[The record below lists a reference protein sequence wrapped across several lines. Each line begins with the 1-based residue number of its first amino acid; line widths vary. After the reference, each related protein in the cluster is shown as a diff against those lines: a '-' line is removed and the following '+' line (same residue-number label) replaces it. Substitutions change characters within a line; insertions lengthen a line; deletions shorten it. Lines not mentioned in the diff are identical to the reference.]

1 MTYSKENTLRQ
12 KLIGVRMTKVLI
24 ITADGCTPDL
34 DYAVFRLREEQ
45 QITVT
50 VAASKKKRLHGVIHQ
65 QEDGWDTYVEMP
77 WYRMNVDATLDEID
91 PTAFDA
97 LVLPGGRAPEHLRN
111 LESCIKI
118 VRHFVENNKPIAA
131 ICRGPLIL
139 LEAGARGRR
148 LTGLSLIKPRVT
160 MSGCTYVDARD
171 EAVVDGNIVTVTGR
185 PYYHVWMRA
194 FLSLLRREHVRP
206 VRSANSKRALIVM
219 TESSAAGHYDHAYFR
234 MLEAGFAVTTAAPV
248 KKPTRTVC
256 HLAGGLDGTWD
267 DFQELPSLI
276 VQPDA
281 SLDEIDPSEFDVLLM
296 PGGRGPEHLRVDQR
310 CIAIVR
316 HFVENDKPL
325 TCLCHSTQ
333 ILAEVLFRL
342 GIKGKRLM
350 GIDEVEADVV
360 AAGQTWVFSPG
371 QAVTDG
377 NIVTAWRRPDHD
389 VWMAAFMAL
398 LEKRGLVASHEKPLQ
413 RITKVDAVAAA
424 R

>member
-1 MTYSKENTLRQ
+1 MTN
-12 KLIGVRMTKVLI
+12 VLI

-34 DYAVFRLREEQ
+34 DYAVFRLREEEELK
-45 QITVT
+45 VT
-50 VAASKKKRLHGVIHQ
+50 IAAPDKTKRLHGVIHQ
-65 QEDGWDTYVEMP
+65 QEGDWDTYVEMP
-77 WYRMNVDATLDEID
+77 WYRMAPDAALDEID
-91 PTAFDA
+91 PSAFDA
-97 LVLPGGRAPEHLRN
+97 LVIPGGRAPEHLRN
-111 LESCIKI
+111 LKSCIKI

-139 LEAGARGRR
+139 LEAGLKGRR
-148 LTGLSLIKPRVT
+148 LTGLSLIKPRVA
-160 MSGCTYVDARD
+160 MAGCTYVDARD

-194 FLSLLRREHVRP
+194 FLSLLKREHVRP
-206 VRSANSKRALIVM
+206 VRPANLNRALILIA
-219 TESSAAGHYDHAYFR
+219 EASAAGHYDHAYFR
-234 MLEAGFAVTTAAPV
+234 LLEEGFAVTTAAPV

-267 DFQELPSLI
+267 DFQEVPSLI
-276 VQPDA
+276 IQPDA
-281 SLDEIDPSEFDVLLM
+281 SLDEIDPSEFAVLAI

-310 CIAIVR
+310 CMAIVR
-316 HFVENDKPL
+316 HFLENDKPV

-333 ILAEVLFRL
+333 LLAESLFAL

-360 AAGQTWVFSPG
+360 AAGQSWVFSPG
-371 QAVTDG
+371 KAETDG

-389 VWMAAFMAL
+389 VWMRAFMVL
-398 LEKRGLVASHEKPLQ
+398 LEKRGITSSREKPSP
-413 RITKVDAVAAA
+413 RINRMDAVAAV

>member
-1 MTYSKENTLRQ
+1 
-12 KLIGVRMTKVLI
+12 MTKVLI

-34 DYAVFRLREEQ
+34 DYAVFRLREERK
-45 QITVT
+45 IAVT
-50 VAASKKKRLHGVIHQ
+50 VAAPKKKRLHGVIHQ
-65 QEDGWDTYVEMP
+65 QEEGWDTYVEMP

-111 LESCIKI
+111 LESCTKI
-118 VRHFVENNKPIAA
+118 VRHFVENNKPIGA

-139 LEAGARGRR
+139 LEAGVRGRR

-171 EAVVDGNIVTVTGR
+171 EAVVDGNIVTATGR

-194 FLSLLRREHVRP
+194 FLSLLRREHVRV

-281 SLDEIDPSEFDVLLM
+281 SLDEVDPSEFDVLLM

-333 ILAEVLFRL
+333 ILAEVLFTL

-398 LEKRGLVASHEKPLQ
+398 LEKRGVVASHEKPLP

>member
-1 MTYSKENTLRQ
+1 M
-12 KLIGVRMTKVLI
+12 
-24 ITADGCTPDL
+24 A
-34 DYAVFRLREEQ
+34 
-45 QITVT
+45 
-50 VAASKKKRLHGVIHQ
+50 
-65 QEDGWDTYVEMP
+65 
-77 WYRMNVDATLDEID
+77 
-91 PTAFDA
+91 
-97 LVLPGGRAPEHLRN
+97 
-111 LESCIKI
+111 
-118 VRHFVENNKPIAA
+118 
-131 ICRGPLIL
+131 
-139 LEAGARGRR
+139 
-148 LTGLSLIKPRVT
+148 
-160 MSGCTYVDARD
+160 GCTYVDARD

-194 FLSLLRREHVRP
+194 FLSLLKREPVRP
-206 VRSANSKRALIVM
+206 VRAVNSKRALILM

-281 SLDEIDPSEFDVLLM
+281 SLDEVDPSEFDVLLM

-316 HFVENDKPL
+316 HFLENDKPL

-333 ILAEVLFRL
+333 ILAEVLFTL

-371 QAVTDG
+371 EAVTDG

-398 LEKRGLVASHEKPLQ
+398 LEKRGLVASHEKPLP
-413 RITKVDAVAAA
+413 RITKVDAVAAV

>member
-1 MTYSKENTLRQ
+1 
-12 KLIGVRMTKVLI
+12 MTKVLI

-34 DYAVFRLREEQ
+34 DYAVFRLREEEQ
-45 QITVT
+45 FKVT
-50 VAASKKKRLHGVIHQ
+50 IAAPHKKRLHGVIHQ
-65 QEDGWDTYVEMP
+65 QEEGWDTYVEMP
-77 WYRMNVDATLDEID
+77 WYRMNADAALDEID
-91 PTAFDA
+91 PSAFDA

-118 VRHFVENNKPIAA
+118 VRHFVETNKPIAA

-139 LEAGARGRR
+139 LEAGIKGRR

-160 MSGCTYVDARD
+160 MAGCTYVDARD

-194 FLSLLRREHVRP
+194 FLSMLKREHVRP
-206 VRSANSKRALIVM
+206 VRPTNLNRALIVM

-234 MLEAGFAVTTAAPV
+234 LLEEGLAVTTAAPV

-281 SLDEIDPSEFDVLLM
+281 SLDEIDPSEFAALVI

-316 HFVENDKPL
+316 HFVENDKPI

-333 ILAEVLFRL
+333 ILAEVLSSL

-350 GIDEVEADVV
+350 GIDEVEADVI
-360 AAGQTWVFSPG
+360 AAGCTWVFSPG
-371 QAVTDG
+371 EAVTDG

-389 VWMAAFMAL
+389 VWMRAFIAL
-398 LEKRGLVASHEKPLQ
+398 LEKRGVIPSREKAVP
-413 RITKVDAVAAA
+413 RISQIEAVAAA

>member
-1 MTYSKENTLRQ
+1 MTN
-12 KLIGVRMTKVLI
+12 VLI

-34 DYAVFRLREEQ
+34 DYAVFRLREEEELK
-45 QITVT
+45 VT
-50 VAASKKKRLHGVIHQ
+50 IAAPHKKRLHGVIHQ
-65 QEDGWDTYVEMP
+65 QEGDWDTYVEMP
-77 WYRMNVDATLDEID
+77 WYRMAPDAALDEID
-91 PTAFDA
+91 PSAFDA
-97 LVLPGGRAPEHLRN
+97 LVIPGGRAPEFLRN

-131 ICRGPLIL
+131 ICRGPIIL
-139 LEAGARGRR
+139 LEAGIKGRR
-148 LTGLSLIKPRVT
+148 LTGLSLIKPRVA
-160 MSGCTYVDARD
+160 MAGCTYVDACD
-171 EAVVDGNIVTVTGR
+171 EAVIDGNIVTVTGR

-194 FLSLLRREHVRP
+194 FLSILKREHVKP
-206 VRSANSKRALIVM
+206 VRPANLNRALILIA
-219 TESSAAGHYDHAYFR
+219 EASAAGHYDHVYFR
-234 MLEAGFAVTTAAPV
+234 LLEEGFAVTTAAPV

-267 DFQELPSLI
+267 DFQEVPSLI

-281 SLDEIDPSEFDVLLM
+281 SLDEIDPSEFAVLAI

-310 CIAIVR
+310 CMAIVR
-316 HFVENDKPL
+316 HFLENDKPV

-333 ILAEVLFRL
+333 LLAEGLFAL

-360 AAGQTWVFSPG
+360 AAGQSWVYSPG
-371 QAVTDG
+371 KAETDG

-389 VWMAAFMAL
+389 VWMRAFMAL
-398 LEKRGLVASHEKPLQ
+398 LEKRGITSSREKPSP
-413 RITKVDAVAAA
+413 RMNRMDAVAAV

>member
-1 MTYSKENTLRQ
+1 
-12 KLIGVRMTKVLI
+12 
-24 ITADGCTPDL
+24 
-34 DYAVFRLREEQ
+34 
-45 QITVT
+45 
-50 VAASKKKRLHGVIHQ
+50 
-65 QEDGWDTYVEMP
+65 MP
-77 WYRMNVDATLDEID
+77 WYRMDVDARWMRSTHRPLTLWCSRE
-91 PTAFDA
+91 A
-97 LVLPGGRAPEHLRN
+97 
-111 LESCIKI
+111 
-118 VRHFVENNKPIAA
+118 
-131 ICRGPLIL
+131 GPLNTYETWNPASKLSVISWRTTNRSVPS
-139 LEAGARGRR
+139 AAARSFFLRQAKGQ
-148 LTGLSLIKPRVT
+148 TIDGLSLIKPRVT
-160 MSGCTYVDARD
+160 MAGCTYVDARD

-194 FLSLLRREHVRP
+194 FLSLLKREHVRP
-206 VRSANSKRALIVM
+206 VRSANLNRALIIM

-281 SLDEIDPSEFDVLLM
+281 SLDEVDPSEFDVLPM
-296 PGGRGPEHLRVDQR
+296 PGGRGPEHLRVDHR

-316 HFVENDKPL
+316 HFVENNKPL

-333 ILAEVLFRL
+333 ILAEVLFTL

-371 QAVTDG
+371 QADDG
-377 NIVTAWRRPDHD
+377 WEHRHS
-389 VWMAAFMAL
+389 
-398 LEKRGLVASHEKPLQ
+398 VAK
-413 RITKVDAVAAA
+413 T
-424 R
+424 

>member
-1 MTYSKENTLRQ
+1 
-12 KLIGVRMTKVLI
+12 MTKVLI